1 MMPNPS
7 ARGEREDAAATLAG
21 MSRRLRLL
29 FTALAVAALLW
40 LLFAAAERALALA
53 QRFLALPTWLQWTL
67 GSVLAL
73 FAAAGLMVLWWLLRP
88 RRRRRPLPAPDRG
101 TLEQRI
107 GQLRERGADTGA
119 LAAELGELDRR
130 RAGARIYV
138 ALFGEISTGKSSLIR
153 ALVPHAQTASD
164 VRGGTTRE
172 VGHYDGVL
180 PDGRSLVLADVP
192 GSRESGGEAH
202 ETVAREEA
210 LRAHAVIYLCAGD
223 LNRGQ
228 ADELRWLA
236 DFGKPLLLVLNKAD
250 QWTPVEREQLL
261 GRLRQQSRGIASA
274 VLAISAGGS
283 ERYQRELADG
293 STESVERQRRPA
305 IEPLRQ
311 ALDRLTAPGA
321 EGLEDLRE
329 HAVLAGLHE
338 RTGTLEAQTR
348 ADEAQRIVRKYARR
362 AIVGALAAI
371 APGSDLVIQ
380 GVLAAGLTR
389 ALAEL
394 YAVKVSDVQIED
406 FVEQAR
412 LTLRT
417 GSSIVLAVAGNALKA
432 FPGLGT
438 LGGGVLHAFA
448 YALIFDSMGRAL
460 AASLAERHALDQH
473 DAGAR
478 LKELL
483 ADTGST
489 RLRHLASLTMEA
501 VRERDHT
508 D

>member
-1 MMPNPS
+1 
-7 ARGEREDAAATLAG
+7 
-21 MSRRLRLL
+21 MSRRPRLL
-29 FTALAVAALLW
+29 FTALALAALSW

-53 QRFLALPTWLQWTL
+53 QRFLALPAWLQWTL
-67 GSVLAL
+67 GGVLLL
-73 FAAAGLMVLWWLLRP
+73 FAAAGASVLWWLLRP
-88 RRRRRPLPAPDRG
+88 RRRRGPVVAPDRG
-101 TLEQRI
+101 SLEQRI

-130 RAGARIYV
+130 HASARVYV

-153 ALVPHAQTASD
+153 ALAPHARLASD
-164 VRGGTTRE
+164 VRGGTTRA
-172 VGHYDGVL
+172 VGHYDGQL
-180 PDGRSLVLADVP
+180 PDGRTLVLADVP
-192 GSRESGGEAH
+192 GSREAGGEAH
-202 ETVAREEA
+202 ETLAREEA
-210 LRAHAVIYLCAGD
+210 LRAHAVVYLCAGD

-250 QWTPVEREQLL
+250 QWSDDEREQLL
-261 GRLRQQSRGIASA
+261 ARLRRHARGIAGA

-283 ERYQRELADG
+283 ERYQRRLADG
-293 STESVERQRRPA
+293 TAESVERQRKPA
-305 IEPLRQ
+305 IAPLLQ
-311 ALDRLTAPGA
+311 ALERLATVGA
-321 EGLEDLRE
+321 EGLENQRE
-329 HAVLAGLHE
+329 NAVLAGLHL

-348 ADEAQRIVRKYARR
+348 AEDAERIVRKYARR
-362 AIVGALAAI
+362 AIVGALAAV

-380 GVLAAGLTR
+380 GVLATGLTR

-394 YAVKVSDVQIED
+394 YGVKVSDVQIED
-406 FVEQAR
+406 FVQQAR

-460 AASLAERHALDQH
+460 AASLAERQTLDQH
-473 DAGAR
+473 DAGQR

-483 ADTGST
+483 ADANGN
-489 RLRHLASLTMEA
+489 RLSQLAALTIEA
-501 VRERDHT
+501 VRD
-508 D
+508 

>member
-1 MMPNPS
+1 
-7 ARGEREDAAATLAG
+7 
-21 MSRRLRLL
+21 MSRRLRWL
-29 FTALAVAALLW
+29 FTALAAAALLW

-53 QRFLALPTWLQWTL
+53 QRFLALPVWLQWTL
-67 GSVLAL
+67 GGVLL
-73 FAAAGLMVLWWLLRP
+73 IFAALGSSVLWWLLRP
-88 RRRRRPLPAPDRG
+88 RRKRRPLPIPDRG
-101 TLEQRI
+101 SLEQRI

-119 LAAELGELDRR
+119 LASELGELDRR
-130 RAGARIYV
+130 RASARVYV

-153 ALVPHAQTASD
+153 ALAPHARIVSD
-164 VRGGTTRE
+164 ARGGTTHD
-172 VGHYDGVL
+172 VGHYDGQL
-180 PDGRSLVLADVP
+180 PDGRTLVLADVP
-192 GSRESGGEAH
+192 GSREAGGETH
-202 ETVAREEA
+202 EKMAREEA

-228 ADELRWLA
+228 GDELHWLA

-250 QWTPVEREQLL
+250 QWTTAERDQLL
-261 GRLRQQSRGIASA
+261 GRLRQLSRGAASA

-283 ERYQRELADG
+283 ERYQRRLADD
-293 STESVERQRRPA
+293 STEMVERQRKPA
-305 IEPLRQ
+305 IDPLLQ

-321 EGLEDLRE
+321 EGLENLRE
-329 HAVLAGLHE
+329 HAVLAGLHQ
-338 RTGTLEAQTR
+338 RTGTLEARTR
-348 ADEAQRIVRKYARR
+348 ADEAERIVRKYARR
-362 AIVGALAAI
+362 AIVGALAAV

-380 GVLAAGLTR
+380 GVLATGLTR
-389 ALAEL
+389 ALAGL
-394 YAVKVSDVQIED
+394 YGVKVSDVQIED
-406 FVEQAR
+406 FVQQAK

-460 AASLAERHALDQH
+460 AASLAERHMLDQD

-483 ADTGST
+483 TDAGGN
-489 RLRHLASLTMEA
+489 RLRQLASLTIEA
-501 VRERDHT
+501 VRERDT
-508 D
+508 QA

>member
-1 MMPNPS
+1 
-7 ARGEREDAAATLAG
+7 

-29 FTALAVAALLW
+29 FTTLAVAALLW
-40 LLFAAAERALALA
+40 LLFSAAERALALA
-53 QRFLALPTWLQWTL
+53 QRFLALPTWLQWAL
-67 GSVLAL
+67 GGVFAL
-73 FAAAGLMVLWWLLRP
+73 FAAVGLMVLWWLLRP

-101 TLEQRI
+101 SLEQRI

-119 LAAELGELDRR
+119 LASELGELDRR
-130 RAGARIYV
+130 RTSARIYV
-138 ALFGEISTGKSSLIR
+138 ALFGEISTGKSSLIK
-153 ALVPHAQTASD
+153 ALAPHARIASD
-164 VRGGTTRE
+164 ARGGTTRS
-172 VGHYDGVL
+172 VGHYDGIL
-180 PDGRSLVLADVP
+180 PDGRTLVLADVP
-192 GSRESGGEAH
+192 GSRETGGEAH
-202 ETVAREEA
+202 EALARMEA

-250 QWTPVEREQLL
+250 QWNASELEHLL
-261 GRLRQQSRGIASA
+261 TRLRQHARDITRM

-283 ERYQRELADG
+283 ERYQRQLTDG
-293 STESVERQRRPA
+293 STESVERQRKPA
-305 IEPLRQ
+305 IEPLLH
-311 ALDRLTAPGA
+311 ALTRLTSPGA

-329 HAVLAGLHE
+329 QAVLAGLHE
-338 RTGTLEAQTR
+338 RTGSLEAQTR
-348 ADEAQRIVRKYARR
+348 AEEAERIVRKYARR
-362 AIVGALAAI
+362 AIVGALAAV
-371 APGSDLVIQ
+371 APGSDLLIQ

-394 YAVKVSDVQIED
+394 YDVKVSDVQVED
-406 FVEQAR
+406 FVQQAK

-448 YALIFDSMGRAL
+448 YALIFDSIGRAL
-460 AASLAERHALDQH
+460 AASLAERHTLDQH
-473 DAGAR
+473 DAGTR
-478 LKELL
+478 LKTLL
-483 ADTGST
+483 TDTSNN
-489 RLRHLASLTMEA
+489 RLRQLATLTMEA
-501 VRERDHT
+501 VRESDST

>member
-1 MMPNPS
+1 
-7 ARGEREDAAATLAG
+7 

-29 FTALAVAALLW
+29 LTALAMAALLW

-53 QRFLALPTWLQWTL
+53 QRFLELPTWLQWTL
-67 GSVLAL
+67 GGVLL
-73 FAAAGLMVLWWLLRP
+73 IFAAAGLSVLWWLLRP
-88 RRRRRPLPAPDRG
+88 RRKRRPPPVPDRG
-101 TLEQRI
+101 SLEQRI

-130 RAGARIYV
+130 RASARVYV
-138 ALFGEISTGKSSLIR
+138 ALFGEISTGKSSLVR
-153 ALVPHAQTASD
+153 ALAPHAQVASD
-164 VRGGTTRE
+164 ARGGTTRA
-172 VGHYDGVL
+172 VGHYDGQL
-180 PDGRSLVLADVP
+180 SDGRTLVLADVP
-192 GSRESGGEAH
+192 GSREAGGEAH
-202 ETVAREEA
+202 ETLAREEA

-223 LNRGQ
+223 LNRSQ

-250 QWTPVEREQLL
+250 QWSSSELDQLL
-261 GRLRQQSRGIASA
+261 ARLRRHARGIASA

-283 ERYQRELADG
+283 ERYQRQLADG
-293 STESVERQRRPA
+293 STESVERQRKPA
-305 IEPLRQ
+305 IEPLLQ
-311 ALDRLTAPGA
+311 ALERLTAPGA

-329 HAVLAGLHE
+329 NAVLAGLHQ
-338 RTGTLEAQTR
+338 RTGTLEAHTR
-348 ADEAQRIVRKYARR
+348 AEEAERIVRKYARR
-362 AIVGALAAI
+362 AIVGALAAV

-380 GVLAAGLTR
+380 GVLATGLTR

-406 FVEQAR
+406 FVQQAR

-460 AASLAERHALDQH
+460 AASLAERQSLDQD

-478 LKELL
+478 LKALL
-483 ADTGST
+483 TDAGGT
-489 RLRHLASLTMEA
+489 RLRQLATLTMEA
-501 VRERDHT
+501 VRERT

>member
-1 MMPNPS
+1 
-7 ARGEREDAAATLAG
+7 

-40 LLFAAAERALALA
+40 LLLAAAERALALA
-53 QRFLALPTWLQWTL
+53 QRFLALPTLLQWIL

-73 FAAAGLMVLWWLLRP
+73 FAAAALMVLWWLLRP
-88 RRRRRPLPAPDRG
+88 RRRRRLLPVPDRG
-101 TLEQRI
+101 NLEQRI
-107 GQLRERGADTGA
+107 GQLRARGADTGA
-119 LAAELGELDRR
+119 LASELGELDRR
-130 RAGARIYV
+130 RASARIYI
-138 ALFGEISTGKSSLIR
+138 ALFGEISTGKSSLIH
-153 ALVPHAQTASD
+153 ALAPHANVASD
-164 VRGGTTRE
+164 ARGGTTRE
-172 VGHYDGVL
+172 VGHYDSAL
-180 PDGRSLVLADVP
+180 PDGRALVIADVP
-192 GSRESGGEAH
+192 GSRETGGEAH
-202 ETVAREEA
+202 ETLARDEG

-236 DFGKPLLLVLNKAD
+236 SFGKPLLLVLNKAD
-250 QWTPVEREQLL
+250 QWTSVEREQLL
-261 GRLRQQSRGIASA
+261 GHLRQQSRGIASS
-274 VLAISAGGS
+274 VVAISAGGS

-293 STESVERQRRPA
+293 GTEWVERQRKPA
-305 IEPLRQ
+305 IEPLLQ
-311 ALDRLTAPGA
+311 ALDRLTRPGA

-338 RTGTLEAQTR
+338 RTGTLEAR
-348 ADEAQRIVRKYARR
+348 ARDDEAQRIVRKYTRR

-389 ALAEL
+389 ALAEV
-394 YAVKVSDVQIED
+394 YGVKVSEVQIED
-406 FVEQAR
+406 FVQQAR

-460 AASLAERHALDQH
+460 AASLAERHTLDQH

-489 RLRHLASLTMEA
+489 RLRQLATLTMES
-501 VRERDHT
+501 VRERDRT
-508 D
+508 N

>member
-1 MMPNPS
+1 
-7 ARGEREDAAATLAG
+7 

-29 FTALAVAALLW
+29 FTALAMAALLW

-53 QRFLALPTWLQWTL
+53 QRFLDLPTWLQWTL
-67 GSVLAL
+67 GGVLL
-73 FAAAGLMVLWWLLRP
+73 IFAAAGLSVLWWLLRP
-88 RRRRRPLPAPDRG
+88 RRKRRPPPVPDRG
-101 TLEQRI
+101 SLEQRI

-130 RAGARIYV
+130 RASARVYV

-153 ALVPHAQTASD
+153 ALAPHAQVASD
-164 VRGGTTRE
+164 ARGGTTRA
-172 VGHYDGVL
+172 VGHYDGSL
-180 PDGRSLVLADVP
+180 PDGRTLVLADVP
-192 GSRESGGEAH
+192 GSHEAGGEAH
-202 ETVAREEA
+202 ETLAREEA

-223 LNRGQ
+223 LNRSQ

-250 QWTPVEREQLL
+250 QWSSSELDQLL
-261 GRLRQQSRGIASA
+261 ARLRRHARGIASA

-283 ERYQRELADG
+283 ERYQRQLADG
-293 STESVERQRRPA
+293 STESVERQRKPA
-305 IEPLRQ
+305 IEPLLQ
-311 ALDRLTAPGA
+311 ALERLTAPGA

-329 HAVLAGLHE
+329 NAVLAGLHQ

-348 ADEAQRIVRKYARR
+348 AEEAERIVRKYARR
-362 AIVGALAAI
+362 AIVGALAAV

-380 GVLAAGLTR
+380 GVLATGLTR

-394 YAVKVSDVQIED
+394 YGVKVSEVQIED
-406 FVEQAR
+406 FVQQAK

-460 AASLAERHALDQH
+460 AASLAERHSLDQD

-483 ADTGST
+483 ADAGGT
-489 RLRHLASLTMEA
+489 RLRQLAALTMEA
-501 VRERDHT
+501 VRERAK
-508 D
+508 

>member
-1 MMPNPS
+1 
-7 ARGEREDAAATLAG
+7 

-29 FTALAVAALLW
+29 LTTLAVAALLW

-53 QRFLALPTWLQWTL
+53 QRFLALPAWLQWTL
-67 GSVLAL
+67 GGLLTL
-73 FAAAGLMVLWWLLRP
+73 FAGIGLSVLWWLLRP
-88 RRRRRPLPAPDRG
+88 RRRRRPAPAPDRSS
-101 TLEQRI
+101 LEQRI
-107 GQLRERGADTGA
+107 GQLREHGADTGT
-119 LAAELGELDRR
+119 LTAELGELDRR
-130 RAGARIYV
+130 RASARIYI
-138 ALFGEISTGKSSLIR
+138 ALFGEISTGKTTLVG
-153 ALVPHAQTASD
+153 ALAPHAKLVSD
-164 VRGGTTRE
+164 ARGGTTRH
-172 VGHYDGVL
+172 VGHYDGSL
-180 PDGRSLVLADVP
+180 PDGRSMVLADVP
-192 GSRESGGEAH
+192 GSRETGGEAF
-202 ETVAREEA
+202 EALARMEA

-250 QWTPVEREQLL
+250 QWDSTERELL
-261 GRLRQQSRGIASA
+261 LARLRRHARGITSS

-283 ERYQRELADG
+283 ERYQRQLADG
-293 STESVERQRRPA
+293 STESVERQRKPA
-305 IEPLRQ
+305 IEPLLH
-311 ALDRLTAPGA
+311 ALTRLASQGGEA
-321 EGLEDLRE
+321 LENLRE
-329 HAVLAGLHE
+329 QAVLAGLHE
-338 RTGTLEAQTR
+338 RTGSLETQTR
-348 ADEAQRIVRKYARR
+348 AEQAERIVRKYARR
-362 AIVGALAAI
+362 AIVGALAAV
-371 APGSDLVIQ
+371 APGSDLLIQ

-394 YAVKVSDVQIED
+394 YNVKVSDVQVED
-406 FVEQAR
+406 FVQQAR

-448 YALIFDSMGRAL
+448 YALIFDSIGRAL

-478 LKELL
+478 LRVLL
-483 ADTGST
+483 TDADSK
-489 RLRHLASLTMEA
+489 RLRQLAALTMDA
-501 VRERDHT
+501 VRQRDTT

>member
-1 MMPNPS
+1 
-7 ARGEREDAAATLAG
+7 

-40 LLFAAAERALALA
+40 LLFATAERALALA
-53 QRFLALPTWLQWTL
+53 QRFLALPAWLQWTL
-67 GSVLAL
+67 GSVLAV

-88 RRRRRPLPAPDRG
+88 RRRRSVPAPDRG
-101 TLEQRI
+101 SLELRI
-107 GQLRERGADTGA
+107 DRLRERGADTGT
-119 LAAELGELDRR
+119 LASELGELDRR
-130 RAGARIYV
+130 RASARIYV

-153 ALVPHAQTASD
+153 ALAPHARVASD
-164 VRGGTTRE
+164 ARGGTTRE
-172 VGHYDGVL
+172 VGHYDGQL
-180 PDGRSLVLADVP
+180 PDGRTLVLADVP

-202 ETVAREEA
+202 ETLAREEA
-210 LRAHAVIYLCAGD
+210 LRAHAVVYLCAGD
-223 LNRGQ
+223 LNRSQ
-228 ADELRWLA
+228 ADELHWLA

-250 QWTPVEREQLL
+250 QWTPAEREQLL
-261 GRLRQQSRGIASA
+261 GRLRQHSRGIASA

-283 ERYQRELADG
+283 ERYQRQLADG
-293 STESVERQRRPA
+293 STESVDRQRKPA
-305 IEPLRQ
+305 IEPLLQ
-311 ALDRLTAPGA
+311 ALGRLTAPGA

-338 RTGTLEAQTR
+338 RTGALEIQTR

-389 ALAEL
+389 ALAGL
-394 YAVKVSDVQIED
+394 YGVKVSDVQIED
-406 FVEQAR
+406 FVQQAR

-460 AASLAERHALDQH
+460 AASLAERHTLDQH

-483 ADTGST
+483 TDTDGT
-489 RLRHLASLTMEA
+489 RLRQLASLTMEA
-501 VRERDHT
+501 VRERDSAG
-508 D
+508 

>member
-1 MMPNPS
+1 
-7 ARGEREDAAATLAG
+7 

-29 FTALAVAALLW
+29 FTALAMAALLW

-53 QRFLALPTWLQWTL
+53 QRFLDLPTWLQWTL
-67 GSVLAL
+67 GGVLL
-73 FAAAGLMVLWWLLRP
+73 IFAAAGLSVLWWLLRP
-88 RRRRRPLPAPDRG
+88 RRKRRPPPVPDRCS
-101 TLEQRI
+101 LEQRI

-130 RAGARIYV
+130 HASARVYV

-153 ALVPHAQTASD
+153 ALSPHAQVASD
-164 VRGGTTRE
+164 ARGGTTRA
-172 VGHYDGVL
+172 VGHYDGSL
-180 PDGRSLVLADVP
+180 PDGRTLVLADVP
-192 GSRESGGEAH
+192 GSREAGGEAH
-202 ETVAREEA
+202 ETLAREEA

-223 LNRGQ
+223 LNRSQ

-250 QWTPVEREQLL
+250 QWSSSELDQLL
-261 GRLRQQSRGIASA
+261 ARLRRHARGIASA

-283 ERYQRELADG
+283 ERYQRQLADG
-293 STESVERQRRPA
+293 STESVERQRKPA
-305 IEPLRQ
+305 IEPLLQ
-311 ALDRLTAPGA
+311 ALERLTAPGA
-321 EGLEDLRE
+321 ESLEDLRE
-329 HAVLAGLHE
+329 NAVLAGLHQ
-338 RTGTLEAQTR
+338 RTGTLEAHTR
-348 ADEAQRIVRKYARR
+348 AEEAERIVRKYARR
-362 AIVGALAAI
+362 AIVGALAAV

-380 GVLAAGLTR
+380 GVLATGLTR

-394 YAVKVSDVQIED
+394 YGVKVSEVQIED
-406 FVEQAR
+406 FVQQAR

-438 LGGGVLHAFA
+438 LSGGVLHAFA

-460 AASLAERHALDQH
+460 AASLAERHSLDQD

-483 ADTGST
+483 ADAGGT
-489 RLRHLASLTMEA
+489 RLRQLAALTMEA
-501 VRERDHT
+501 VRERAE
-508 D
+508 